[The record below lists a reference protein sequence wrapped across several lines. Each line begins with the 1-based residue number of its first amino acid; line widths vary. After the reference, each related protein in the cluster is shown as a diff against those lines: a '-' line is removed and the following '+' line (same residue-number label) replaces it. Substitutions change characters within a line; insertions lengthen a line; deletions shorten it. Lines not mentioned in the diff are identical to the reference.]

1 MIHFMLPMLLLAQDV
16 DEVELPPELTGEFV
30 PKPGF
35 KLYGEYLVWWL
46 RRAYAPPILTAGTAA
61 SQGVLGQPGTRV
73 IYGDEWLETRHDDR
87 FIGGRFGAEWM
98 HRSGEFGLEGRAFFL
113 ERDSTYKTIKWRTD
127 PLMALSY
134 KDASTGRE
142 SSIVISGEDATRG
155 LLSGGFVGYSRVE
168 LFGQEINGV
177 VPLRSHGHWKVDALA
192 GARFLQLRD
201 RYHHTATNWET
212 PANQVLTGIIDN
224 YRYHN
229 AFYGGQI
236 GLKGESQWNRVS
248 LQARGTI
255 ALGADAQTAKIWG
268 ESIVHTPT
276 SRTVTPT
283 GLYVQR
289 ANTGTFTNCNFDAV
303 GEVAVNLG
311 FDFTHWLRGY
321 MGYTFLY
328 WADPVR
334 AASQVQ
340 RNINF
345 DNQPVTFNGDP
356 VWAQGMNFGFEIHW

>member
-236 GLKGESQWNRVS
+236 GLKGESQWNRQPPGPGRHRPGRGRANRQDLGRINRPHPDFAHRDAHGPVCPAREYRNIHQ
-248 LQARGTI
+248 LQLRRCGRGRRQPRIRFHPLAEGIYGVHIPLLGRPGARGFPG
-255 ALGADAQTAKIWG
+255 AAKHQFRQPARHLQRRPVLGAGHELW
-268 ESIVHTPT
+268 V
-276 SRTVTPT
+276 
-283 GLYVQR
+283 
-289 ANTGTFTNCNFDAV
+289 
-303 GEVAVNLG
+303 
-311 FDFTHWLRGY
+311 
-321 MGYTFLY
+321 
-328 WADPVR
+328 
-334 AASQVQ
+334 
-340 RNINF
+340 
-345 DNQPVTFNGDP
+345 
-356 VWAQGMNFGFEIHW
+356 

>member
-1 MIHFMLPMLLLAQDV
+1 MLPFFMPFLILCQEPIPLD
-16 DEVELPPELTGEFV
+16 LPLEDTEEFV

-35 KLYGEYLVWWL
+35 KVYGEYLVWWL
-46 RRAYAPPILTAGTAA
+46 RRGYAPPILTAGTPAT
-61 SQGVLGQPGTRV
+61 QGVLGQPGTRV

-98 HRSGEFGLEGRAFFL
+98 HRSGEIGLEGRVFFL
-113 ERDSTYKTIKWRTD
+113 ERDSTYKTIKERTD

-134 KDASTGRE
+134 YDVKAGRE
-142 SSIVISGEDATRG
+142 SSIVISGQDARRG

-168 LFGQEINGV
+168 LFGEEINAV
-177 VPLRSHGHWKVDALA
+177 LPLSSNGPWQVDALA
-192 GARFLQLRD
+192 GARFLQMRD
-201 RYHHTATNWET
+201 RFHETATNWEM
-212 PANQVLTGIIDN
+212 PARQNLTGIVDN

-229 AFYGGQI
+229 AFYGGQL
-236 GLKGESQWNRVS
+236 GLRAERHWNRVYF
-248 LQARGTI
+248 QTRGTI
-255 ALGADAQTAKIWG
+255 ALGGDAQTAKIWG
-268 ESIVHTPT
+268 QSIYHTPT

-289 ANTGTFTNCNFDAV
+289 SNTGDFSHCNFDAV
-303 GEVAVNLG
+303 GEVALNVG
-311 FDFTHWLRGY
+311 YDFTHWLRGY

-340 RNINF
+340 RNVNL
-345 DNQPVTFNGDP
+345 DSQPVTFNGDP
-356 VWAQGMNFGFEIHW
+356 FWAQGMNFGLELHW